1 MKFSNTNSMD
11 GHTNIFMVTFEDTE
25 WHAKSFPELRRFQ
38 DVVLSRL
45 ANIIVGWLFKHHK
58 DEFIKPI
65 MENVIEKVSR
75 EVSRDILSRLG
86 LPLESGP
93 TDKTSQTS

>member
-1 MKFSNTNSMD
+1 MKYNTHSSLD
-11 GHTNIFMVTFEDTE
+11 GKTNFFVVSIEDTE
-25 WHAKSFPELRRFQ
+25 FHARNHWELQRFQ
-38 DVVLSRL
+38 EVILSRL

-65 MENVIEKVSR
+65 MENVIEKVSK

-93 TDKTSQTS
+93 SDKTR